1 MQPLPAPKLVIT
13 LDPRQREL
21 THHMALIDRANI
33 ATGVNDARMSFGD
46 HLEELRMRII
56 RALIGLAVATCI
68 CFYIGDHIIEFLATP
83 YVIAM
88 EQLGCDPR
96 MVQLSPLEPFVEYFA
111 ISLKFGI
118 ALAGPWVIYQ
128 LWKFVA
134 VGLYPAEQKMVR
146 FFAPSSIGLF
156 VTGAAFMVFI
166 VLSGLMKFLIGI
178 ASWFPLPGP
187 ANPFYSWLQEPTQHV
202 ATATTQPESSALIL
216 PTMPDDPAKPHEGQV
231 WINTSSRQLSAHFD
245 GQTHVVALQSA
256 ARPKFVQPLLSIS
269 EYLDFVVNLSIA
281 FGLGFQ
287 IPVVVVFLIA
297 IKILSASQIAKAR
310 KHVILCVFIAAAV
323 ITPSPDVGTMLLL
336 AVPMVVLFELGLVI
350 GRFIEKDK
358 PEIAPDPS

>member
-1 MQPLPAPKLVIT
+1 MSLL
-13 LDPRQREL
+13 
-21 THHMALIDRANI
+21 DRANR
-33 ATGVNDARMSFGD
+33 ASTAGDTRMSFGD
-46 HLEELRMRII
+46 HLEELRTRII
-56 RALIGLAVATCI
+56 RALIGLAVATVI
-68 CFYIGDHIIEFLATP
+68 CFYVGDHIIEFLATP

-118 ALAGPWVIYQ
+118 ALAAPWVLYQ

-146 FFAPSSIGLF
+146 LFAPSSIALF
-156 VTGAAFMVFI
+156 LIGAAFMVLI

-187 ANPFYSWLQEPTQHV
+187 ANPFYSWLQPATAHVIV
-202 ATATTQPESSALIL
+202 ATTEPAIPAFIV
-216 PTMPDDPAKPHEGQV
+216 PTLDADPAKPAEGQV
-231 WINTSSRQLSAHFD
+231 WINTSSKQLSAYFD
-245 GQTHVVALQSA
+245 GQTHVAAMQSA
-256 ARPKFVQPLLSIS
+256 ERPKFVQPMLSIS
-269 EYLDFVVNLSIA
+269 EYLDFVVNLAIA

-297 IKILSASQIAKAR
+297 IKILSSAQIASAR
-310 KHVILCVFIAAAV
+310 KHVIICVFIAAAIV
-323 ITPSPDVGTMLLL
+323 TPTPDVGTMLLL
-336 AVPMVVLFELGLVI
+336 AVPMLVLFELGLIV
-350 GRFIEKDK
+350 GRFLERDK
-358 PEIAPDPS
+358 PAAT